1 MLAISKNQRRGD
13 GLSSK
18 TDILDPNLPEI
29 ITCGIC
35 RDPRLQSD
43 YSTAQ
48 LAALNKALDS
58 RGLKVLVNQKVAKCI
73 DCSGSPNLEYK
84 CRFCNEWKEIEF
96 FARNQRLLLEP
107 ACKDCQD
114 SCQESAQPG
123 PANTSRKMIEGRPL
137 TKAELPD
144 EALTL
149 MVSQMSIA
157 QPSDP
162 KVLIPGKNVAEYVRD
177 QQGEEGFATTPIRI
191 DTLDQCTALKRR
203 GISDEEKMAIFQ
215 FQRKIWDEGN
225 EKHGKKMALKQRL
238 LENPEFALESEF
250 TSEEESAAP
259 DPDAFRRVQGYRP
272 VERERPQSA
281 PPAPAPAPD
290 SPIEG
295 VMDTW
300 EWL

>member
-1 MLAISKNQRRGD
+1 MLAISRNQRRRGD

-18 TDILDPNLPEI
+18 TDVLEPNLPEI

-35 RDPRLQSD
+35 REPRLQSE

-58 RGLKVLVNQKVAKCI
+58 RGMKVLVNQKVAKCI
-73 DCSGSPNLEYK
+73 NCSGSPNLEYK

-137 TKAELPD
+137 TTAEQPG
-144 EALTL
+144 EALAL
-149 MVSQMSIA
+149 MCS
-157 QPSDP
+157 
-162 KVLIPGKNVAEYVRD
+162 
-177 QQGEEGFATTPIRI
+177 
-191 DTLDQCTALKRR
+191 ALKRS
-203 GISDEEKMAIFQ
+203 GISDEEKMAVLQ

-225 EKHGKKMALKQRL
+225 EKHGKEMALKHRL
-238 LENPEFALESEF
+238 LENPGFALESEF
-250 TSEEESAAP
+250 ISKEESAAP
-259 DPDAFRRVQGYRP
+259 DPDAFRKVQGYRP
-272 VERERPQSA
+272 VDRERPRSA
-281 PPAPAPAPD
+281 PPAPPPAPD
-290 SPIEG
+290 SPIQG
-295 VMDTW
+295 GLDTW